1 MIGKY
6 NVKLYKNQRTTILC
20 KFMYVLKVSK
30 EQKEVLKQIADLR
43 KQRNQCYQEK
53 MLMEGKF
60 EELVTCLVNKLSFQ
74 NK

>member
-1 MIGKY
+1 MH
-6 NVKLYKNQRTTILC
+6 V
-20 KFMYVLKVSK
+20 FKVSK